1 MTAAPKEELIVPFRG
16 GVPRHLVP
24 MVTQFRS
31 TWLSSS
37 IRALRERNL
46 LDAYLTHLRAEYHE
60 AVLNTVVGVWLPA
73 EIALA
78 HYEACDELQLSA
90 KEVFAIGAEVG
101 KRAQGTVMSVAV
113 SLAKGAGVTPWTIIV
128 RFPDAWNRI
137 WLGGSVAV
145 YKLGPKEARLE
156 VAGWPSSRTTY
167 CRIALRGVVSNLVN
181 LFCEKAYVKD
191 VPELCTSNTLGYR
204 FSWA

>member
-1 MTAAPKEELIVPFRG
+1 MATTKEELIVPFRG

-24 MVTQFRS
+24 QVTQFRS

-37 IRALRERNL
+37 IRALRERHL
-46 LDAYLTHLRAEYHE
+46 LDAYLSHLPPAYHDS
-60 AVLNTVVGVWLPA
+60 VLNTVVGVWLPA

-78 HYEACDELQLSA
+78 HYEACDELHLSA
-90 KEVFAIGAEVG
+90 SAVFEIGAEVG
-101 KRAQGTVMSVAV
+101 KHSLGTVMSVAV
-113 SLAKGAGVTPWTIIV
+113 SLAKGAGVTPWTIIM
-128 RFPDAWNRI
+128 RFPDVWNRI
-137 WLGGSVAV
+137 WIGGAVAV

-167 CRIALRGVVSNLVN
+167 CRIALRGVITNLVN
-181 LFCEKAYVKD
+181 LFCEKAYAKD
-191 VPELCTSNTLGYR
+191 VPSLCTANTLGYR